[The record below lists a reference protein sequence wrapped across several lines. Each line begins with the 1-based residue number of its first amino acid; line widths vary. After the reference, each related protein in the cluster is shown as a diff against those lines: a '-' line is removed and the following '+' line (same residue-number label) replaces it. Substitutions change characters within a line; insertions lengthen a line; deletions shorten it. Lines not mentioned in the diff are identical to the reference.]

1 MSDKWDIVTDE
12 KGIQLKIR
20 EPFLTKEEAINLS
33 EALKRSVGFLDNI
46 QKKTEFPV
54 DNFEARRTNFAN
66 YGIAPRKI
74 PKKQEKKWA

>member
-46 QKKTEFPV
+46 QKKKIGDDHDEDRKETDP
-54 DNFEARRTNFAN
+54 
-66 YGIAPRKI
+66 IASAFGDLRFFFSG
-74 PKKQEKKWA
+74 